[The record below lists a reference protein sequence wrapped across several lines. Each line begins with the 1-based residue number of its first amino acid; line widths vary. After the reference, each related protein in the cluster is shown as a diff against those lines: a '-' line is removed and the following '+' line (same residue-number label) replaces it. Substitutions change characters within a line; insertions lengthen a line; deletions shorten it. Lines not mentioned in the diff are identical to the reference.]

1 MYVFVL
7 TAADEGRQCTELF
20 LQEFRPANKNK
31 IFIILILKMLNVL
44 LKETKV
50 C

>member
-20 LQEFRPANKNK
+20 LQEFRPANNNK
-31 IFIILILKMLNVL
+31 IIMILIIKL
-44 LKETKV
+44 LSVFIEHVT
-50 C
+50 